1 MLPPTESTTSLY
13 CFFTL
18 FFLFFSFLFLSP
30 LLFCFIAEV
39 PSVSFF
45 TLLSF
50 RPVRSRLWPFS
61 ISALN
66 VPGFALVG
74 SDGIH
79 HLYVKSTC
87 MRTPVSPVNQPR
99 ETRGVD

>member
-1 MLPPTESTTSLY
+1 MLPPTESTTSLHY
-13 CFFTL
+13 FFPL
-18 FFLFFSFLFLSP
+18 FFLSFFLSP
-30 LLFCFIAEV
+30 LQFCFIAEV
-39 PSVSFF
+39 PSVSFFF